1 MLKRWIS
8 LCLCL
13 AILFGV
19 GLGFSQ
25 QASAKGTSK
34 LARTYFGEPQKLTA
48 PLNQAISIF
57 NGAVGTEDGHRVMYT
72 TTKGFPAKLNVLDIE
87 DYKLKRV
94 IDLEDSENSW
104 AHEVVPNGD
113 LYVATEGGGAKLWRY
128 SPVTKK
134 AELVYKFPGESFAF
148 SITSNEEGKVFV
160 GTYPSG
166 KVFKYDPETKKVTDY
181 GRMIGA
187 VSQEYIR
194 SLAVIGDNIYSGTG
208 HGQIVRYNMKTG
220 EKEDISKSIGEPGHI
235 YDLEK
240 VDDRYLFA
248 RYELSSNGFIYDTQE
263 KKWLDVTI
271 PNVRG
276 LHVEEQSLNNKV
288 YFMTTDNKLR
298 TVDLGTLKIEDTG
311 IEYESGFRGVDW
323 VEFNTPELPGKSL
336 VTINF
341 SGYVTIIN
349 LETKKVT
356 RLPSLV
362 QSTPTVM
369 QAIEKGP
376 DGNFYISGMQTSKGA
391 QYNPVTEEVTPFNL
405 GQGDSMAPLGNK
417 MLIGVYPSGDIRAYD
432 PALPPSNDNPEKL
445 FVLGESQNR
454 IKTISTGGGKAYI
467 GSIPFYGELGGALT
481 VYDPEAEGVKYKVF
495 RNVVQDQSVVGLAYK
510 DGLVY
515 GSTSITGGLG
525 ADPTAEEAKVFV
537 WDVKNEKKIKEISLN
552 IEGIEKPHLIGEL
565 SIGPDGLLW
574 GAVKNAIFALDPE
587 TLNVVKSK
595 KVYPDGVLPEDAWG
609 SIDLKWSG
617 GLLFANFTG
626 GNLTAI
632 DPDTLDSQKIT
643 NAYSFSIGDDG
654 DIYYSLASNR
664 TLLYKIE
671 VDHIAKVKSVH
682 LTNNGFEIPM
692 MDDRVPGWASMFA
705 TDSEVQ
711 FNLTNEKHKKGRNSL
726 KLVDAS
732 RKKSVA
738 LMSHPVKVEPGQ
750 VLKAQTQLYLREGL
764 SSFMLRYYDK
774 DGKEVSSTP
783 VHTESG
789 YNQWQKVTVTAK
801 APEKAAT
808 AKVLAYTTA
817 YAMTTSYYDDIKLS
831 KLTLEE

>member
-1 MLKRWIS
+1 MKKYLSIG
-8 LCLCL
+8 LCFFVLCCAFL
-13 AILFGV
+13 SFG
-19 GLGFSQ
+19 Q
-25 QASAKGTSK
+25 QAQAKKGSR
-34 LARTYFGEPQKLTA
+34 LDQTYFGQPEKLTA

-72 TTKGFPAKLNVLDIE
+72 TTKGFPAKLNIIDLE
-87 DYKLKRV
+87 DYKLNRV

-104 AHEVVPNGD
+104 AHEVTPNGD
-113 LYVATEGGGAKLWRY
+113 LYVATEGGGAKLWKY
-128 SPVTKK
+128 SPVTKQAK
-134 AELVYKFPGESFAF
+134 LVYKFPGESFAF
-148 SITSNEEGKVFV
+148 SITSNAEGKVFV

-166 KVFKYDPETKKVTDY
+166 KVFKYDPETAKVTDY

-208 HGQIVRYNMKTG
+208 HSQIVRYNMKTG
-220 EKEDISKSIGEPGHI
+220 EKEDIAKSLGEPGHI

-248 RYELSSNGFIYDTQE
+248 RFELSSNGYIYDTQE
-263 KKWLDVTI
+263 KRWLDVTV

-276 LHVEEQSLNNKV
+276 LHVEEESLNNKI
-288 YFMTTDNKLR
+288 YFMNTNNKLQ
-298 TVDLGTLKIEDTG
+298 TVDLTSLKIEDTG

-341 SGYVTIIN
+341 SGYVTVIN

-391 QYNPVTEEVTPFNL
+391 QYNPTTGKVTSFDL
-405 GQGDSMAPLGNK
+405 GQGDSMAPLGDK
-417 MLIGVYPSGDIRAYD
+417 MLMGVYPSGDIRAYD
-432 PALPPSNDNPEKL
+432 PSLPPSKTNPEKL

-454 IKTISTGGGKAYI
+454 IKTISTGGGKAFI
-467 GSIPFYGELGGALT
+467 GSIPFYGALGGALT
-481 VYDPEAEGVKYKVF
+481 VYDPEAEGQKYKVF

-510 DGLVY
+510 NGLVY

-525 ADPTAEEAKVFV
+525 ADPTADEAKIFV
-537 WDVKNEKKIKEISLN
+537 WDVQNEKKIKEISLN
-552 IEGIEKPHLIGEL
+552 VEGIEKPNLIGEL
-565 SIGPDGLLW
+565 SVGPDGLIW
-574 GAVKNAIFALDPE
+574 GAVKNAIFALNPE

-595 KVYPDGVLPEDAWG
+595 KIYPDGVLPEDAWG
-609 SIDLKWSG
+609 SIDLKWSN
-617 GLLFANFTG
+617 GLLYANFTG

-632 DPDTLDSQKIT
+632 DPDTLDSKMIT
-643 NAYSFSIGDDG
+643 KAYSFSIGDDG
-654 DIYYSLASNR
+654 DIYYSLGSNR
-664 TLLYKIE
+664 TLLYKIK
-671 VDHIAKVKSVH
+671 VDQIATIYPKYLSNV
-682 LTNNGFEIPM
+682 GFELPLKNGKI
-692 MDDRVPGWASMFA
+692 PGWTSMFA
-705 TDSEVQ
+705 VDDEVKYS
-711 FNLTNEKHKKGRNSL
+711 LTTEQHSKGNKSL
-726 KLVDAS
+726 KLVDSS

-738 LMSHPVKVEPGQ
+738 LMSDSVRVSPGE
-750 VLKAQTQLYLREGL
+750 LLRADTKLYLKEGL
-764 SSFMLRYYDK
+764 SSFMLRYYDH
-774 DGKEVSSTP
+774 DGKEIQSTP

-789 YNQWQKVTVTAK
+789 YNQWQTVSITAK
-801 APEKAAT
+801 APENAAS
-808 AKVLAYTTA
+808 ARVLAYTTA
-817 YAMTTSYYDDIKLS
+817 YATTTSYYDDMMLY
-831 KLTLEE
+831 KLTLKE

>member
-1 MLKRWIS
+1 M
-8 LCLCL
+8 
-13 AILFGV
+13 
-19 GLGFSQ
+19 
-25 QASAKGTSK
+25 
-34 LARTYFGEPQKLTA
+34 
-48 PLNQAISIF
+48 
-57 NGAVGTEDGHRVMYT
+57 
-72 TTKGFPAKLNVLDIE
+72 
-87 DYKLKRV
+87 
-94 IDLEDSENSW
+94 
-104 AHEVVPNGD
+104 
-113 LYVATEGGGAKLWRY
+113 
-128 SPVTKK
+128 
-134 AELVYKFPGESFAF
+134 
-148 SITSNEEGKVFV
+148 FV
-160 GTYPSG
+160 GTYPGG
-166 KVFKYDPETKKVTDY
+166 KVFKYDPLTSKVTDY

-220 EKEDISKSIGEPGHI
+220 EKEDIAKSINEPGHI

-248 RYELSSNGFIYDTQE
+248 RFELSSNGYIYDTQE
-263 KKWLDVTI
+263 KKWLDVTV

-276 LHVEEQSLNNKV
+276 LHVEEQSLNNKI
-288 YFMTTDNKLR
+288 YFMSTDNKLR
-298 TVDLGTLKIEDTG
+298 TVDLSTLKIEDTG

-376 DGNFYISGMQTSKGA
+376 DGNFYISGMQTAKGA
-391 QYNPVTEEVTPFNL
+391 QYNPVTGKVTSFNL
-405 GQGDSMAPLGNK
+405 GQADSMAPLGDK
-417 MLIGVYPSGDIRAYD
+417 MLMGVYPSGDIRAYD
-432 PALPPSNDNPEKL
+432 PALPPSDTNPEKL

-454 IKTISTGGGKAYI
+454 IKTISSGGGKAFI

-481 VYDPEAEGVKYKVF
+481 VYDPQAEGEKYKVF

-510 DGLVY
+510 DGKVY

-525 ADPTAEEAKVFV
+525 ADPTAEEAKIFV
-537 WDVKNEKKIKEISLN
+537 WDVKNEKKISEISLN
-552 IEGIEKPHLIGEL
+552 VEGIEKPNLIGEL

-595 KVYPDGVLPEDAWG
+595 KIYPDGVLPADAWG
-609 SIDLKWSG
+609 SIDLKWSN
-617 GLLFANFTG
+617 GLLYADFTG

-632 DPDTLDSQKIT
+632 DPKTLDSKKIT

-654 DIYYSLASNR
+654 DIYYSLGSNR

-671 VDHIAKVKSVH
+671 VDPISKIKPIHI
-682 LTNNGFEIPM
+682 TNSSFEMPLMNGT
-692 MDDRVPGWASMFA
+692 VPGWTSMFA
-705 TDSEVQ
+705 ADSEVQ
-711 FNLTNEKHKKGRNSL
+711 YSLSGEQYSKGIQSL

-732 RKKSVA
+732 HKKSVA
-738 LMSHPVKVEPGQ
+738 LMSTPVKVNPGD
-750 VLKAQTQLYLREGL
+750 VLKAETRLYLKEGL
-764 SSFMLRYYDK
+764 SSLMLRYFDSN
-774 DGKEVSSTP
+774 GKEISSTP
-783 VHTESG
+783 VHTEAG
-789 YNQWQKVTVTAK
+789 YNSWQPVTITAK
-801 APEKAAT
+801 APERAT
-808 AKVLAYTTA
+808 SAKVLAYSTA
-817 YAMTTSYYDDIKLS
+817 YATTTSYYDNVKLS
-831 KLTLEE
+831 KLILKK